1 MIDSFS
7 AYLGKYGTLSESAK
21 SRIDA
26 ISNSVQLPKNE
37 IVLRQ
42 GERCRSIFLITS
54 GSARMYYY
62 HEGNEVTNQFFFDH
76 EVIADM
82 QSCYAKKRSFFNIQL
97 LEASNL
103 IEIKYSELEHL
114 YGHYHEIE
122 KIGRLIA
129 IECFLEESD
138 RNRSFQM
145 YTARQR
151 YEQLLKKYP
160 DILNRVNLGHI
171 ASYIGVT
178 QIQLSRIRSQQVS
191 F

>member
-7 AYLGKYGTLSESAK
+7 AYFGKYGTLSESAK
-21 SRIDA
+21 SSIDA
-26 ISNSVQLPKNE
+26 ISNSVQLPKNDM
-37 IVLRQ
+37 VLRL
-42 GERCRSIFLITS
+42 GERCRSIFLIVS

-62 HEGNEVTNQFFFDH
+62 HEGNEVTSQFFFDQ

-82 QSCYAKKRSFFNIQL
+82 QSCYAQKRSFFNIQL
-97 LEASNL
+97 LEACNL
-103 IEIKYSELEHL
+103 IAIKYSELENL
-114 YGHYHEIE
+114 YTHHHEIE

-145 YTARQR
+145 YTAGQR
-151 YEQLLKKYP
+151 YEQLLKKCP
-160 DILNRVNLGHI
+160 DILNRVSLGHI